1 MRRSAFRSGI
11 ALISLLGALWG
22 GPSALAEVACGGVK
36 LPESVEAFGKKLVLN
51 GAGVRRATFLNVHV
65 YVAGLYLEQ
74 PTRDLAQILALSRTK
89 EITLHFV
96 RDVSRK
102 EMLDAIREGIE
113 NNAGP
118 KKASAEKHL
127 LSFERYLPDL
137 KSGTRLT
144 LAYQPQRGLEVRQNG
159 TVIGSEKDDEF
170 ANLLFHVWLGP
181 KPPDADLKAGL
192 LGRKCS

>member
-1 MRRSAFRSGI
+1 MRRSVLRRGI
-11 ALISLLGALWG
+11 AAVSLLVALSPGA
-22 GPSALAEVACGGVK
+22 AARADVECGGVK
-36 LPESVEAFGKKLVLN
+36 LPETVAGPGKKLVLN
-51 GAGVRRATFLNVHV
+51 GAGIRRATFLNVHV

-74 PTRDLAQILALSRTK
+74 PTRDLAQIFALSRSK

-102 EMLDAIREGIE
+102 EMLDAIREGLD
-113 NNAGP
+113 NNAG
-118 KKASAEKHL
+118 AQRTAAEKHL
-127 LSFERYLPDL
+127 QSFERYLPDL

-144 LAYQPQRGLEVRQNG
+144 LAYQPQHGLEVRQNG
-159 TVIGSEKDDEF
+159 KLLGVEKDDQF

-192 LGRKCS
+192 LGKKCS

>member
-1 MRRSAFRSGI
+1 MSRTVI
-11 ALISLLGALWG
+11 ALVSLLA
-22 GPSALAEVACGGVK
+22 ALAPGAPAFADVVCGGVK
-36 LPESVEAFGKKLVLN
+36 LPENVAAAGGKLVLN
-51 GAGVRRATFLNVHV
+51 GAGIRRATFLNVHV

-74 PTRDLAQILALSRTK
+74 PTHDLAQILSLSRSK

-113 NNAGP
+113 NNAG
-118 KKASAEKHL
+118 AQRTAAEKHL
-127 LSFERYLPDL
+127 QSFERYLPEL

-144 LAYQPQRGLEVRQNG
+144 LTYQPQHGLEVKQNG
-159 TVIGSEKDDEF
+159 KLIGVEKDDAF

-181 KPPDADLKAGL
+181 KPPDTDLKAGL
-192 LGRKCS
+192 LGKKCD